1 LEKFFGT
8 DGIRGLVGKPPI
20 TADFL
25 LKVGWA
31 VGSVLVEE
39 GHKSSAGASSAFAST
54 GASVIIGKDTRV
66 SGYLFE
72 SALEAGFLSAGVNVA
87 MLGPMP
93 SPAIAYLTR
102 AYGAS
107 AGVVIS
113 ASHNHFEDNGVKF
126 FSSQGVKLSD
136 KTQKAIEKKISN
148 PMVSVDSAK
157 IGKAFRHDQALGRY
171 IEFCK
176 STFDRICN
184 LSDLTI
190 VVDCANGATYNIAQ
204 NVFEELGAKVIMI
217 NNQPDGYN
225 INHKCGATDTSHL
238 QQEVLNHEADL
249 GIAFDG
255 DGDRLIMVDHNGEK
269 VDGDE
274 LVFIIA
280 KAWEKNGTLK
290 SSTVVGTKMSNLGMR
305 EALSSLSIK
314 FIESDVGD
322 RYVMEQ
328 MLLNKAILGGESSG
342 HIICLNKS
350 TSGDGIIAALQVLEV
365 MYKSNKSLY
374 DLKKEMTK
382 YPQVLINVKTNG
394 KLDLE
399 NHKNLNQAL
408 SIIKGELADK
418 GRVLIRE
425 SGTEPLVRV
434 MVESD
439 DIDLANKSANQL
451 AEALQSI

>member
-1 LEKFFGT
+1 MDKFFGT
-8 DGIRGLVGKPPI
+8 DGIRGTVGKPPI

-31 VGSVLVEE
+31 VGSVLTEN
-39 GHKSSAGASSAFAST
+39 GP
-54 GASVIIGKDTRV
+54 ASVIIGKDTRV

-72 SALEAGFLSAGVNVA
+72 SALEAGFLSAGVNVG

-93 SPAIAYLTR
+93 SPAIAYLTK

-113 ASHNHFEDNGVKF
+113 ASHNHFQDNGVKF

-136 KTQKAIEKKISN
+136 KTQKAIERKIST
-148 PMVSVDSAK
+148 PMASVDSAN
-157 IGKAFRHDQALGRY
+157 IGKAVRHDQALGRY

-176 STFDRICN
+176 STFDRISN
-184 LSDLTI
+184 LSHLTI

-225 INHKCGATDTSHL
+225 INHNCGATDTKHL
-238 QQEVLNHEADL
+238 QQEVLDHEADL

-255 DGDRLIMVDHNGEK
+255 DGDRLIMVDHTGEK

-280 KAWEKNGTLK
+280 KAWKKNGTLK

-305 EALSSLSIK
+305 EALSGLDIN

-322 RYVMEQ
+322 RFVMEQ
-328 MLLNKAILGGESSG
+328 LLLNKAILGGEGSG

-365 MYKSNKSLY
+365 MLKSNKSLY
-374 DLKKEMTK
+374 DLKREMTK
-382 YPQVLINVKTNG
+382 YPQVLINVETNG

-399 NHKNLNQAL
+399 NHENLNQVL
-408 SIIKGELADK
+408 SVVKGELADK

-434 MVESD
+434 MVESID
-439 DIDLANKSANQL
+439 LDLANKSANQL

>member
-1 LEKFFGT
+1 VDKFFGT
-8 DGIRGLVGKPPI
+8 DGIRGTVGKPPI

-31 VGSVLVEE
+31 VGSVLTEN
-39 GHKSSAGASSAFAST
+39 GP
-54 GASVIIGKDTRV
+54 ASVIIGKDTRV

-72 SALEAGFLSAGVNVA
+72 SALEAGFLSAGVNVG

-93 SPAIAYLTR
+93 SPAIAYLTK

-113 ASHNHFEDNGVKF
+113 ASHNNFQDNGVKF

-136 KTQKAIEKKISN
+136 KTQQAIEKKIST
-148 PMVSVDSAK
+148 PMVSVDSAS
-157 IGKAFRHDQALGRY
+157 IGKAVRHDQALGRY

-184 LSDLTI
+184 LSHLTI

-225 INHKCGATDTSHL
+225 INHNCGATDTTHL
-238 QQEVLNHEADL
+238 QQEVLDHEADL

-255 DGDRLIMVDHNGEK
+255 DGDRLIMVDHTGEK

-280 KAWEKNGTLK
+280 KAWKKNGTLK

-305 EALSSLSIK
+305 EALSGLSIK

>member
-1 LEKFFGT
+1 MDKFFGT
-8 DGIRGLVGKPPI
+8 DGIRGTVGKPPI

-31 VGSVLVEE
+31 VGSVLTEN
-39 GHKSSAGASSAFAST
+39 GP
-54 GASVIIGKDTRV
+54 ASVIIGKDTRV

-72 SALEAGFLSAGVNVA
+72 SALEAGFLSAGVNVG

-93 SPAIAYLTR
+93 SPAIAYLTK

-113 ASHNHFEDNGVKF
+113 ASHNHFQDNGVKF
-126 FSSQGVKLSD
+126 FSSQGIKLSD
-136 KTQKAIEKKISN
+136 KTQQAIERKIST
-148 PMVSVDSAK
+148 PMVSVDSAR

-184 LSDLTI
+184 LSHLTI

-225 INHKCGATDTSHL
+225 INHNCGATDTTHL
-238 QQEVLNHEADL
+238 QQEVLNHEANL

-255 DGDRLIMVDHNGEK
+255 DGDRLIMVDHTGEK

-290 SSTVVGTKMSNLGMR
+290 SSAVVGTKMSNLGMR
-305 EALSSLSIK
+305 EALSDLNIN

-328 MLLNKAILGGESSG
+328 LLLNKAILGGESSG

-365 MYKSNKSLY
+365 MLKSNQSLY

-382 YPQVLINVKTNG
+382 YPQVLINVETNG

-399 NHKNLNQAL
+399 NHENLNHVL

-434 MVESD
+434 MVESVD
-439 DIDLANKSANQL
+439 LDLANKSANQL